1 MPLLPVVSALVT
13 VPPERWWR
21 RLGLASPS
29 MLLPSLIRKKVQRAI
44 RSRRMF
50 YLAICVGLG
59 LVMLMLA
66 AWMMMMLD
74 DTLYLSEEELNKMV
88 DMYRRRLEKE
98 GGQVFT
104 PAATNN
110 NNNGN
115 DDDNPWQLADDDERV
130 QMTLLEKAH
139 AIYTLVEQHGDDVKK
154 KLAVCA
160 EYHEST
166 TSSSSPSSKS
176 DDPSYQLWWNGA
188 ARYVGWAAPQL
199 YATSAVGQ
207 TRFLMIPKSAT
218 MSIRAALASSFHD
231 LFSTNGELFEHG
243 GEGEGFYWSI
253 NSTRTHSLAVRNH
266 DKIITQHGGH
276 VVGRDKTRDP
286 AEFNDAFED
295 QWNAEDETIPIDAV
309 AEGTEAAK
317 VLLLHNA
324 VEHLELLENDASRQ
338 VAAAAADAAA
348 SARRNLLLSKSS
360 QPRRDLASY
369 YGAAFTTNPI
379 DRIIKGYIQLHFL
392 KATNGSR
399 WFDPIHLQATK
410 NYTMLRELMQ
420 SEFPQFVDDLYNQV
434 SSRVNGKFD
443 VHGSPMMP
451 FFYNAFAD
459 MRELLEHDIGVAGS
473 YRRRWNSADIVNTVV
488 QFVGKTETFDE
499 DWKRMLD
506 DRDAF
511 IGSKNNSIVAPFA
524 NAKEVGRKNAHTGRM
539 HADNLLQRMSHVNT
553 MGQHVAEM
561 LCASLFMDFVCL
573 GYEFPPECYR
583 FERAIKTNQ
592 LNRDVPLPLV
602 Y

>member
-1 MPLLPVVSALVT
+1 
-13 VPPERWWR
+13 
-21 RLGLASPS
+21 
-29 MLLPSLIRKKVQRAI
+29 
-44 RSRRMF
+44 
-50 YLAICVGLG
+50 
-59 LVMLMLA
+59 
-66 AWMMMMLD
+66 
-74 DTLYLSEEELNKMV
+74 
-88 DMYRRRLEKE
+88 
-98 GGQVFT
+98 
-104 PAATNN
+104 
-110 NNNGN
+110 
-115 DDDNPWQLADDDERV
+115 
-130 QMTLLEKAH
+130 MTLLEKAH
-139 AIYTLVEQHGDDVKK
+139 AIYTLVKHHGDDVAK

-166 TSSSSPSSKS
+166 TSSSSPSKR

-218 MSIRAALASSFHD
+218 TSLRAALSRSFRD
-231 LFSTNGELFEHG
+231 LFSTNGQLFHQRNH

-253 NSTRTHSLAVRNH
+253 NSTRTRSLAVRNH
-266 DKIITQHGGH
+266 NKIITQHGGH
-276 VVGRDKTRDP
+276 VARNTT
-286 AEFNDAFED
+286 
-295 QWNAEDETIPIDAV
+295 TIP
-309 AEGTEAAK
+309 
-317 VLLLHNA
+317 
-324 VEHLELLENDASRQ
+324 SR
-338 VAAAAADAAA
+338 DNKT
-348 SARRNLLLSKSS
+348 NLLLSTSS

-379 DRIIKGYIQLHFL
+379 DRIIKGYMQLHLL
-392 KATNGSR
+392 KAR
-399 WFDPIHLQATK
+399 KRFDRRYLKAAK
-410 NYTMLRELMQ
+410 NYTTLPELMQ

-434 SSRVNGKFD
+434 SSRINGYFD

-459 MRELLEHDIGVAGS
+459 MRELLDHDIGVAGS
-473 YRRRWNSADIVNTVV
+473 YRRRWNSSDIVNAVV
-488 QFVGKTETFDE
+488 QFVGKTENFDE

-524 NAKEVGRKNAHTGRM
+524 NAKEVGRKNAHTGRKN
-539 HADNLLQRMSHVNT
+539 NLLQNMSHVNT
-553 MGQHVAEM
+553 MDQHVAET

-573 GYEFPPECYR
+573 GYEFPPECDR

>member
-1 MPLLPVVSALVT
+1 MAPSLPPRRQSYHHHRRHHPGGGGSSVSRRGGASAQSHRSCVLRLVRWYFLKDALLIAALGLFLVT
-13 VPPERWWR
+13 IIQQT
-21 RLGLASPS
+21 S
-29 MLLPSLIRKKVQRAI
+29 II
-44 RSRRMF
+44 
-50 YLAICVGLG
+50 
-59 LVMLMLA
+59 
-66 AWMMMMLD
+66 
-74 DTLYLSEEELNKMV
+74 
-88 DMYRRRLEKE
+88 
-98 GGQVFT
+98 
-104 PAATNN
+104 ATNN
-110 NNNGN
+110 KDERAQSAPTTNWQSRRHVRRLRAPVFRQNSTTRRREEDVVVELKRTPANNA
-115 DDDNPWQLADDDERV
+115 PWQLANDERV

-139 AIYTLVEQHGDDVKK
+139 AIYTLVKHHGDDVAK

-166 TSSSSPSSKS
+166 TSSSSPSKR

-218 MSIRAALASSFHD
+218 TSLRAALSRSFRD
-231 LFSTNGELFEHG
+231 LFSTNGQLFHQRNH

-253 NSTRTHSLAVRNH
+253 NSTRTRSLAVRNH
-266 DKIITQHGGH
+266 NKIITQHGGH
-276 VVGRDKTRDP
+276 VARNTT
-286 AEFNDAFED
+286 
-295 QWNAEDETIPIDAV
+295 TIP
-309 AEGTEAAK
+309 
-317 VLLLHNA
+317 
-324 VEHLELLENDASRQ
+324 SR
-338 VAAAAADAAA
+338 DNKT
-348 SARRNLLLSKSS
+348 NLLLSTSS

-379 DRIIKGYIQLHFL
+379 DRIIKGYMQLHLL
-392 KATNGSR
+392 KAR
-399 WFDPIHLQATK
+399 RRFDRRYLKAAK
-410 NYTMLRELMQ
+410 NYTTLPELMQ

-434 SSRVNGKFD
+434 SSRINGYFD

-459 MRELLEHDIGVAGS
+459 MRELLDHDIGVAGS
-473 YRRRWNSADIVNTVV
+473 YRRRWNSSDIVNAVV
-488 QFVGKTETFDE
+488 QFVGKTENFDE

-524 NAKEVGRKNAHTGRM
+524 NAKEVGRKNAHTGRKN
-539 HADNLLQRMSHVNT
+539 NLLQNMSHVNT
-553 MGQHVAEM
+553 MDQHVAET

-573 GYEFPPECYR
+573 GYEFPPECDR

>member
-1 MPLLPVVSALVT
+1 
-13 VPPERWWR
+13 
-21 RLGLASPS
+21 
-29 MLLPSLIRKKVQRAI
+29 
-44 RSRRMF
+44 
-50 YLAICVGLG
+50 
-59 LVMLMLA
+59 
-66 AWMMMMLD
+66 
-74 DTLYLSEEELNKMV
+74 
-88 DMYRRRLEKE
+88 
-98 GGQVFT
+98 
-104 PAATNN
+104 
-110 NNNGN
+110 
-115 DDDNPWQLADDDERV
+115 
-130 QMTLLEKAH
+130 MTLLEKAH
-139 AIYTLVEQHGDDVKK
+139 AIYTLVERHGDDVTK

-166 TSSSSPSSKS
+166 TSSSSPSKR

-218 MSIRAALASSFHD
+218 TSLRAALSRSFRD
-231 LFSTNGELFEHG
+231 LFSTNGKLFHQRSR
-243 GEGEGFYWSI
+243 GEGKGFYWSI
-253 NSTRTHSLAVRNH
+253 NSTRTRSLAVRNH
-266 DKIITQHGGH
+266 NKIITQHGGH
-276 VVGRDKTRDP
+276 VARNTT
-286 AEFNDAFED
+286 
-295 QWNAEDETIPIDAV
+295 TIP
-309 AEGTEAAK
+309 
-317 VLLLHNA
+317 
-324 VEHLELLENDASRQ
+324 SR
-338 VAAAAADAAA
+338 DNKT
-348 SARRNLLLSKSS
+348 NLLLSTSS

-379 DRIIKGYIQLHFL
+379 DRIIKGYMQLHLL
-392 KATNGSR
+392 KAR
-399 WFDPIHLQATK
+399 RRFDRRYLKAAK
-410 NYTMLRELMQ
+410 NYTTLPELMQ

-434 SSRVNGKFD
+434 SSRINGYFD

-459 MRELLEHDIGVAGS
+459 MRELLDHDIGVAGS
-473 YRRRWNSADIVNTVV
+473 YRRRWNSSDIVNAVV
-488 QFVGKTETFDE
+488 QFVGKTENFDE

-539 HADNLLQRMSHVNT
+539 HADNLLQNMSHVNT
-553 MGQHVAEM
+553 MDQHVAET

-573 GYEFPPECYR
+573 GYEFPPECDR